1 MGNTNKKIITLES
14 NGISVVLK
22 PLNKNTYIST
32 DKFIIKDKIYFK
44 MEYES
49 IKKYLCYRKTY
60 FGRLGYSF
68 TIKNNLEYEEMNGKF
83 YFEKENDEII
93 FKSYVAN
100 V

>member
-49 IKKYLCYRKTY
+49 IKKYLC
-60 FGRLGYSF
+60 
-68 TIKNNLEYEEMNGKF
+68 
-83 YFEKENDEII
+83 
-93 FKSYVAN
+93 
-100 V
+100 